1 MSIPSPTKIQQ
12 FQNSVLARYA
22 EHRRDLPWRKTTN
35 PYHIRV
41 SEIMLQQTQ
50 VDRVI
55 PKYLHFLDLFP
66 TIQDLA
72 KADKQ
77 ILLQAW
83 SGLGYNSRA
92 MHMQK
97 AAIEVL
103 TNYACIIPM
112 TPALLRKLP

>member
-1 MSIPSPTKIQQ
+1 MIHPSLKKIQH
-12 FQNSVLARYA
+12 FQDTVLSWYA

-66 TIQDLA
+66 TIQGLA
-72 KADKQ
+72 QAEKQ
-77 ILLQAW
+77 LLLQAW
-83 SGLGYNSRA
+83 S
-92 MHMQK
+92 
-97 AAIEVL
+97 
-103 TNYACIIPM
+103 
-112 TPALLRKLP
+112 